1 MHTQQDCPRGVINT
15 RDRRRWIIDAEIPIS
30 ERVSLGEEDQTKLCN
45 CEAKTSTEMAVTV
58 TMLGALWG
66 LSVQLH
72 SNALRRVPYMRHPW
86 EHLIAMGCGSIF
98 LNELTKFDKQI
109 VEDTEKLV
117 QKSRAANE
125 RRYFDED
132 E

>member
-1 MHTQQDCPRGVINT
+1 
-15 RDRRRWIIDAEIPIS
+15 
-30 ERVSLGEEDQTKLCN
+30 
-45 CEAKTSTEMAVTV
+45 MAVTV

-125 RRYFDED
+125 RRYFGSFLLELHNP
-132 E
+132 